1 MTGTGDG
8 SGRRLDGH
16 RCTPIHGLHSDSYW
30 PRRHGG
36 GSVAE
41 ADIDIAAAAAL
52 AVAVLDE
59 VSAAAAS
66 AAGEGD
72 GVPRGKSRGAD
83 EAAPPLG
90 HHVALAAP
98 PVGVPE
104 LPQSAAA
111 VLEAQLRPGAGSR
124 EEPLRVLLRHH
135 QTVELANI
143 ARRQHLV
150 EHVLPL
156 HPMAWLAAAAATLLV
171 EILTYSS
178 LLVQIVFLVFFLNFL
193 SVLYQCAQAQV
204 HVHGINWL
212 GRFSLALA
220 RYIAQDLGNVLGGF
234 S

>member
-1 MTGTGDG
+1 MTGDG
-8 SGRRLDGH
+8 GGRRLHGH
-16 RCTPIHGLHSDSYW
+16 RCTPIEGLHSDNYR

-41 ADIDIAAAAAL
+41 ADIDIAAAAAAL

-59 VSAAAAS
+59 VAAAAS

-90 HHVALAAP
+90 HDVALAAP

-104 LPQSAAA
+104 LPQRAAA

-135 QTVELANI
+135 QPVELANV
-143 ARRQHLV
+143 ARGQHLV

-156 HPMAWLAAAAATLLV
+156 HPMAWLAAAATLLV
-171 EILTYSS
+171 EILT
-178 LLVQIVFLVFFLNFL
+178 
-193 SVLYQCAQAQV
+193 
-204 HVHGINWL
+204 
-212 GRFSLALA
+212 
-220 RYIAQDLGNVLGGF
+220 
-234 S
+234 